1 MKTIRHKIGLIL
13 NDDTPETTL
22 KRRIG
27 LFILFLIL
35 VSSFEVI
42 LESVVSLNVKYHHH
56 FFIIDAAVSILFSIE
71 YILRLWTYR
80 IDGEKPTLKQRFSN
94 ITSFYMVIDLIS
106 IIPFYLSLLLPT
118 GYGFI
123 RIIRILRLFRLM
135 KFGRYM
141 KSQNLV
147 VNAIKN
153 KGKELILSMQVV
165 VFLTV
170 ILSAILYHIENSVQ
184 PDNFGDIVDAFVW
197 SLSKFIGGVGGYG
210 DFEPIT
216 FWGQVMATIV
226 GLLGIALFAV
236 PAGIIGAGFVEEIES
251 IKQDE
256 KIAAFNEELLSIF
269 EFDHLGSFVRAKEE
283 IGLPNLRRKV
293 LKLSDTKMRLML
305 SEEEIFHVAKKG
317 KGIRLKNYI
326 SEGKENLVLESFNE
340 NSPYG
345 TTINRQSMV
354 TVLSSK
360 SDDQPFLG
368 HYSYA
373 LAEFL
378 EANYISVE
386 KYSFGNFS
394 KEKRIDFAEQ
404 AFFNDQ
410 STSVSPIVNTFCK
423 DLKDIIKKE
432 SLVIDIRCGGK
443 RLGEWHLLNGGS
455 KGTEDFVHTNAHYS
469 NTTNLEL
476 LKEKLEAD
484 QKDLDEESETF
495 THDRFGSDNKEGIQ
509 WFIQRQTN
517 SHVLV
522 IYLSAKT
529 LNAKASIYYQSIA
542 ILGKA
547 IKESLLGSVASKGS
561 KT

>member
-184 PDNFGDIVDAFVW
+184 PENFGDIIDAFVW
-197 SLSKFIGGVGGYG
+197 SISKFIGGVGGYG

-236 PAGIIGAGFVEEIES
+236 PAGIIGAGFVEEIE
-251 IKQDE
+251 
-256 KIAAFNEELLSIF
+256 
-269 EFDHLGSFVRAKEE
+269 
-283 IGLPNLRRKV
+283 
-293 LKLSDTKMRLML
+293 
-305 SEEEIFHVAKKG
+305 
-317 KGIRLKNYI
+317 
-326 SEGKENLVLESFNE
+326 
-340 NSPYG
+340 
-345 TTINRQSMV
+345 
-354 TVLSSK
+354 
-360 SDDQPFLG
+360 
-368 HYSYA
+368 
-373 LAEFL
+373 
-378 EANYISVE
+378 
-386 KYSFGNFS
+386 
-394 KEKRIDFAEQ
+394 
-404 AFFNDQ
+404 
-410 STSVSPIVNTFCK
+410 
-423 DLKDIIKKE
+423 
-432 SLVIDIRCGGK
+432 
-443 RLGEWHLLNGGS
+443 
-455 KGTEDFVHTNAHYS
+455 
-469 NTTNLEL
+469 
-476 LKEKLEAD
+476 
-484 QKDLDEESETF
+484 
-495 THDRFGSDNKEGIQ
+495 
-509 WFIQRQTN
+509 
-517 SHVLV
+517 
-522 IYLSAKT
+522 
-529 LNAKASIYYQSIA
+529 
-542 ILGKA
+542 
-547 IKESLLGSVASKGS
+547 
-561 KT
+561 

>member
-184 PDNFGDIVDAFVW
+184 PENFGDIIDAFVW
-197 SLSKFIGGVGGYG
+197 SISKFIGGVGGYG

-236 PAGIIGAGFVEEIES
+236 PAGIIGAGFVEEIEAIKTDEDLKEKNKRLLDAFDFEHLGGYVRSKKATGLEHIRRKFLS
-251 IKQDE
+251 IAQAEIRLLLTKQDLQE
-256 KIAAFNEELLSIF
+256 IAYN
-269 EFDHLGSFVRAKEE
+269 
-283 IGLPNLRRKV
+283 
-293 LKLSDTKMRLML
+293 
-305 SEEEIFHVAKKG
+305 G
-317 KGIRLKNYI
+317 KGVKLRIKDLREHI
-326 SEGKENLVLESFNE
+326 EVFDENAI
-340 NSPYG
+340 YG
-345 TTINRQSMV
+345 TFNNKNSEITIIS
-354 TVLSSK
+354 TASETE
-360 SDDQPFLG
+360 PFMG
-368 HYSYA
+368 HFTYA
-373 LAEFL
+373 VSEYLN
-378 EANYISVE
+378 ANYISSEIVHPM
-386 KYSFGNFS
+386 SFNPNFQINLLINGGYLS
-394 KEKRIDFAEQ
+394 DDEPENKIFNAFKNDTLMAVKEKSTVVYFLCSNSANGSFHILNGGEKGENEFTQKQSTFKDLEKLEKFYTSFKDSLVE
-404 AFFNDQ
+404 NDQ
-410 STSVSPIVNTFCK
+410 SEEKLYSIVNK
-423 DLKDIIKKE
+423 HLYYGNNNK
-432 SLVIDIRCGGK
+432 
-443 RLGEWHLLNGGS
+443 LGFQWM
-455 KGTEDFVHTNAHYS
+455 
-469 NTTNLEL
+469 
-476 LKEKLEAD
+476 LKE
-484 QKDLDEESETF
+484 
-495 THDRFGSDNKEGIQ
+495 NKNANI
-509 WFIQRQTN
+509 
-517 SHVLV
+517 VL
-522 IYLSAKT
+522 IYLSPKILKAKP
-529 LNAKASIYYQSIA
+529 AEYYPIIK
-542 ILGKA
+542 ILGDNINKH
-547 IKESLLGSVASKGS
+547 LL
-561 KT
+561 